1 MEGRG
6 VTNFSADTPT
16 HGFTTKTTEFD
27 DQLIKRGI
35 VTTEQAMMAKG
46 ASAEEAFRLAEEK
59 RNKNKLVETLAW
71 QETSATDN
79 NNNSDDDE
87 SDDSDSFEDDFDDDA
102 FLQEYRSKRLHEMKQ
117 ELNEK
122 QQEYSH
128 SSPYSVLHITR
139 DEWTTHVNEA
149 SMDRWVM
156 VTMVE
161 ASGERKDRVVQEL
174 ERFHRE
180 FCEDSDDDKTMPSLL
195 TIKASDAIPNWP
207 AERVPAMFAYRE
219 GVKQHEWIASKRGE
233 FPPANLLER
242 LFRTWKTI

>member
-6 VTNFSADTPT
+6 VTNFSVDKPT

-27 DQLIKRGI
+27 DQLIQRGI

-59 RNKNKLVETLAW
+59 RNKNKVVK
-71 QETSATDN
+71 QDPATTADN
-79 NNNSDDDE
+79 HHNKSDENSDEE
-87 SDDSDSFEDDFDDDA
+87 SDEDSFEDDDDDA
-102 FLQEYRSKRLHEMKQ
+102 FLQEYRSKRLTEMKQ
-117 ELNEK
+117 ELNERE
-122 QQEYSH
+122 QQYSH

-139 DEWTTHVNEA
+139 GEWTTHVNEA
-149 SMDRWVM
+149 SMDRWVV

-174 ERFHRE
+174 ERFSRE
-180 FCEDSDDDKTMPSLL
+180 FGGDGNDDDKIPSLL
-195 TIKASDAIPNWP
+195 TIQASDAIPNWP
-207 AERVPAMFAYRE
+207 SERVPAMFAYRE
-219 GVKQHEWIASKRGE
+219 GIKQHEWIASKRGE

-242 LFRTWKTI
+242 LFRSWKAI